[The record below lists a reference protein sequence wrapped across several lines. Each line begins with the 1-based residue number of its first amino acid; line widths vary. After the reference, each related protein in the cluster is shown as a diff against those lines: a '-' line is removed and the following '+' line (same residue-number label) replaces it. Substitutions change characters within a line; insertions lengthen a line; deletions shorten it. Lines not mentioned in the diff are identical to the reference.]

1 MALRDDP
8 LRDLDE
14 QVKDLIYGSLPG
26 RRFTQDSRVM
36 PDVWLKYAE
45 QDRVDVLLTPHTGTS
60 SGELARE
67 INVRTRGARVAH
79 SDTYVVAELTFKE
92 LVGAMIH
99 LTNHDGQG
107 GLAARLD
114 AFVAKHEAAGAS
126 FRVVFRTEQE
136 PIRIELGDPLGF

>member
-60 SGELARE
+60 SGDLARE
-67 INVRTRGARVAH
+67 INVRTRAR
-79 SDTYVVAELTFKE
+79 
-92 LVGAMIH
+92 
-99 LTNHDGQG
+99 
-107 GLAARLD
+107 
-114 AFVAKHEAAGAS
+114 AS
-126 FRVVFRTEQE
+126 RTPTPMSSPSSPSRSSWE
-136 PIRIELGDPLGF
+136 P